1 MGQAK
6 VANKVKGFKRAK
18 QGTLGKNHGMKSII

>member
-1 MGQAK
+1 MGPAK

-18 QGTLGKNHGMKSII
+18 QGTIGKNHGMKAII